1 MSLAA
6 LWFFVIGAFWST
18 YLVLEGFDFGVGMML
33 PVDGRDEDERGELL
47 ETIGPV
53 WDANEV
59 WLLVAGGLTFAA
71 FPVWY
76 GTWLEG
82 AYLALVVLIV
92 VLLLRILSFEWRGR
106 VSPRWRGFWTKVNT
120 TASVLA
126 PLIWGIALTALLAGL
141 PVEGGAKIGENRYL
155 GTVLDFFS
163 PYTVLGGLSLVALFL
178 FHGAVFLGI
187 RAPESLR
194 ARASARAR
202 QVAVP
207 AALIVIA
214 WFVATVVVASGTA
227 DRPAWVV
234 AIPAAIG
241 SLAIIAAAGFALR
254 GRDGSAFAATAIT
267 VVSWVAAL
275 FIALFPRIMVS
286 SLGLERSI
294 SIEQAGS
301 SQYTLTVMTIAAVV
315 LVPVIILYQWWGFR
329 TLMARLGRGEP
340 PLSSGQ
346 AGLVSGRG
354 DQ

>member
-1 MSLAA
+1 MELADF
-6 LWFFVIGAFWST
+6 WFFAIGAFWAT

-33 PVDGRDEDERGELL
+33 PLDGRDEDERGELL

-92 VLLLRILSFEWRGR
+92 ALLLRILSFEWRGR
-106 VSPRWRGFWTKVNT
+106 AGARWRGFWTKVNT

-126 PLIWGIALTALLAGL
+126 PLIWGVALTALLAGL
-141 PVEGGAKIGENRYL
+141 PVDGGARIDEDRYL
-155 GTVLDFFS
+155 GDVLDFFS

-187 RAPESLR
+187 RAPEELR
-194 ARASARAR
+194 ERASARAR

-207 AALIVIA
+207 SAIVVIG
-214 WFVATVVVASGTA
+214 WFVATVVVASSTA
-227 DRPAWVV
+227 DRPAWLV

-241 SLAIIAAAGFALR
+241 CLAIVYAVFAALR
-254 GRDGSAFAATAIT
+254 RDDGRAFAATALT
-267 VVSWVAAL
+267 VVSWVATL
-275 FIALFPRIMVS
+275 FIALFPRIIVS
-286 SLGLERSI
+286 SLGLDQSI
-294 SIEQAGS
+294 TIAEAGS
-301 SQYTLTVMTIAAVV
+301 SQYTLVVMTVGAVL

-329 TLMARLGRGEP
+329 TLMSRLGRSDP
-340 PLSSGQ
+340 PLGPTDRIASSPDNQ
-346 AGLVSGRG
+346 
-354 DQ
+354 

>member
-1 MSLAA
+1 MELADF
-6 LWFFVIGAFWST
+6 WFFAIGAFWAT

-33 PVDGRDEDERGELL
+33 PFDGRNEDERGELL

-106 VSPRWRGFWTKVNT
+106 VEPRWRGFWTKVNT
-120 TASVLA
+120 AASVLA
-126 PLIWGIALTALLAGL
+126 PLIWGVALTALLAGL
-141 PVEGGAKIGENRYL
+141 PVQGGAQIGEDRYL
-155 GTVLDFFS
+155 GSVVDFFS
-163 PYTVLGGLSLVALFL
+163 AYTILGGLSLVALFL
-178 FHGAVFLGI
+178 FHGAVFLAI
-187 RAPESLR
+187 RAPEELR

-202 QVAVP
+202 QAAIP
-207 AALIVIA
+207 AAIVVVT
-214 WFVATVVVASGTA
+214 WFAATVVVASSTA
-227 DRPAWVV
+227 DRPAWLV

-241 SLAIIAAAGFALR
+241 CVAIVAAAALALR
-254 GRDGSAFAATAIT
+254 GDDGRAFAATAVT

-286 SLGLERSI
+286 SLGLDQSI
-294 SIEQAGS
+294 TIEEAGS
-301 SQYTLTVMTIAAVV
+301 SQYTLVVMTVGAAVF
-315 LVPVIILYQWWGFR
+315 VPIIILYQWWGFR
-329 TLMARLGRGEP
+329 TLMSRLGRGEP
-340 PLSSGQ
+340 PL
-346 AGLVSGRG
+346 APRG
-354 DQ
+354 DVARPGGGE

>member
-1 MSLAA
+1 MSLAD
-6 LWFFVIGAFWST
+6 LWFFIIGAFWAT

-33 PVDGRDEDERGELL
+33 PFDGRDEEERGELL

-106 VSPRWRGFWTKVNT
+106 VSPRWRGFWSKVNT
-120 TASVLA
+120 AASFLA
-126 PLIWGIALTALLAGL
+126 PLIWGVALTALLSGL
-141 PVEGGAKIGENRYL
+141 PVQGGARIGEDRYL
-155 GTVLDFFS
+155 GDVLDFFS

-207 AALIVIA
+207 AAAVVIA
-214 WFVATVVVASGTA
+214 WFVFTVVVASSTA
-227 DRPAWVV
+227 GRPAWVV
-234 AIPAAIG
+234 AIPSAIG
-241 SLAIIAAAGFALR
+241 AIAIVAAASLALR
-254 GRDGSAFAATAIT
+254 GDDGRAFAATAVT
-267 VVSWVAAL
+267 VVSWVATL
-275 FIALFPRIMVS
+275 FVALFPRIMVS
-286 SLGLERSI
+286 SLGLGESI
-294 SIEQAGS
+294 TIEEAGS
-301 SQYTLTVMTIAAVV
+301 SHYTLVVMTIAAAV
-315 LVPVIILYQWWGFR
+315 LVPVILLYQWWGFR
-329 TLMARLGRGEP
+329 TLMARLGRSEP
-340 PLSSGQ
+340 PLAPKGDVASPG
-346 AGLVSGRG
+346 AGK
-354 DQ
+354 